1 MRYFF
6 LFLLLVN
13 PAFGD
18 TITGYDLYRSL
29 NKKYSTNVSD
39 YHDYETASAYIM
51 GVVNAMAHSRTV
63 YTKIIAEYIPNKK
76 AGANLGIVLMPLSR
90 QWQVEQYIE
99 VVHLYLRKHPEHLK
113 LSAIE
118 NISLSLFEASIA
130 AEGQL

>member
-6 LFLLLVN
+6 LFLSLVN

-51 GVVNAMAHSRTV
+51 GVVNAMAHSRTI

-99 VVHLYLRKHPEHLK
+99 VVHLYLRKHR
-113 LSAIE
+113 
-118 NISLSLFEASIA
+118 
-130 AEGQL
+130 

>member
-6 LFLLLVN
+6 LFLFLVN
-13 PAFGD
+13 LAFGD

-51 GVVNAMAHSRTV
+51 GVVNAMTHSRTV

-118 NISLSLFEASIA
+118 NISLSLFEASIV